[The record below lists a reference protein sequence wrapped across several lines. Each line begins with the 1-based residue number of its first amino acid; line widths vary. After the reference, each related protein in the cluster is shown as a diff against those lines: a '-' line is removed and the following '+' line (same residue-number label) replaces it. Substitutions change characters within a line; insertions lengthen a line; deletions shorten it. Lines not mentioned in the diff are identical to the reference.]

1 MIDAVV
7 LSSFQHG
14 ATLYARRQ
22 LAKFDP
28 RTFAELEANGL
39 VREKTAADVEPK
51 PAPAPVPRAPARSRS
66 VKPAPPLERKPAALE
81 HPEML
86 DTPVASEPPEPLV
99 NQLVNQAPVPVQE
112 ALNAADT

>member
-14 ATLYARRQ
+14 ATLHVRRQ
-22 LAKFDP
+22 LAQFDP

-51 PAPAPVPRAPARSRS
+51 PAPAPVLRPPARSRA
-66 VKPAPPLERKPAALE
+66 VKPAPPLESKPS
-81 HPEML
+81 P
-86 DTPVASEPPEPLV
+86 DVPDASEPPATALLTALQEPA
-99 NQLVNQAPVPVQE
+99 QTQE
-112 ALNAADT
+112 TPNAGID